1 MITYKVFIAASEIDA
16 EMARR
21 RFVNDIVLTSYKNGN
36 FFKISKCCVHD
47 GSTIYDERIDFIVGS
62 KPMHQ
67 VVSLYTGVAIKE
79 VQDDSESTSVSAK
92 RRNCSR

>member
-1 MITYKVFIAASEIDA
+1 MITYKIFTAASEIDA
-16 EMARR
+16 ELARR

-36 FFKISKCCVHD
+36 LFKISKCCVHD

-67 VVSLYTGVAIKE
+67 VVSLYTGIAVKE
-79 VQDDSESTSVSAK
+79 VQDDSKSTSVSAK
-92 RRNCSR
+92 PRNCSR

>member
-1 MITYKVFIAASEIDA
+1 MITYKIFTAASEIDA

-36 FFKISKCCVHD
+36 FLKISKCCVHE
-47 GSTIYDERIDFIVGS
+47 GSILYDERVDYIVGS

-67 VVSLYTGVAIKE
+67 VVSIYTGIAVKE
-79 VQDDSESTSVSAK
+79 VQNDSESTSVPTK
-92 RRNCSR
+92 PRNCSR